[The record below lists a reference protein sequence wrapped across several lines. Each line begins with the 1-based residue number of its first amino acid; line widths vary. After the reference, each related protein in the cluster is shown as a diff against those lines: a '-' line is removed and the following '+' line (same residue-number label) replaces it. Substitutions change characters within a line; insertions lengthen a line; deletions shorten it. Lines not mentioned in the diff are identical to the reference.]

1 MTSSQKSIRHP
12 SVLLGEVL
20 RMHAMKVLV
29 FVVITGALAAAALF
43 TFVPS
48 TRPDPVKG
56 VFRKL
61 NGFTPATTPND
72 CLDKFKKAI
81 EKRDYETAALYTT
94 GEYTEF
100 LLKTSKGAQ
109 KLGQAVDDLVYNL
122 DKYGVR
128 SDKAKLVLHRIE
140 PFPRSY
146 KVNDVKSDGNKAVAQ
161 LSFEEELLQL
171 KIDTHLSDWRV
182 DTNMIYS
189 LLPDVPVNVVS
200 WVMNVELVNEKGSW
214 KINFPVTTRLRRSSE
229 ALKDNATNYAN
240 ALNQVKFEVKNDPGS
255 KEQFE
260 RRLKTALEESR

>member
-1 MTSSQKSIRHP
+1 MQATK
-12 SVLLGEVL
+12 VLL
-20 RMHAMKVLV
+20 
-29 FVVITGALAAAALF
+29 FVVVLGALAAAALF

-48 TRPDPVKG
+48 TRPDPIKG
-56 VFRKL
+56 VFRRL
-61 NGFTPATTPND
+61 SGFTPASTPND

-81 EKRDYETAALYTT
+81 EKRDYETAAQYTT

-140 PFPRSY
+140 PFPRSF
-146 KVNDVKSDGNKAVAQ
+146 KVNDVKTNGDKAVAV

-171 KIDTHLSDWRV
+171 KSETNVNDWKV
-182 DTNMIYS
+182 DLNMVYA

-200 WVMNVELVNEKGSW
+200 WTMNVELVNEKGSW
-214 KINFPVTTRLRRSSE
+214 KINFPVTTRLRRSTE

-240 ALNQVKFEVKNDPGS
+240 ALNSVKYEVKNDPGS